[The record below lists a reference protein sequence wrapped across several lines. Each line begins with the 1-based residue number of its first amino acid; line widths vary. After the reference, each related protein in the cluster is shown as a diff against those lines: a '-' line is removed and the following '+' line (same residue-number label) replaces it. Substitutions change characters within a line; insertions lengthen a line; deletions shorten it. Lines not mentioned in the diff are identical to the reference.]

1 MPKSWTDDAPTPV
14 ALQEHAHLKDPIS
27 YKIKRA
33 LLGNPLNRHTLGHQR
48 LAKKFALGILSS
60 DCISSSAYG
69 SEQILIALLP
79 AFGLASFA
87 LMMPMTVVIIC
98 ILTIITLSYRN
109 VIEVYTKTGGAYI
122 VTKDNFG
129 PVMSIIAAVALM
141 LDYIVTV
148 AIQSAAGVAAI
159 ISTFPSMHAG
169 KVYMTVGIILFI
181 MYGNLRGVKEAGK
194 SFAMPTYLFI
204 LGMAIVFI
212 TGLIKA
218 ITGHLPVLST
228 NLPGVTHMG
237 HAQGLLTFS
246 AIFIMLKAFANG
258 GSSLTGLEAISDGVA
273 LFKVPEANNARR
285 TLVIMSTILGTLVI
299 GVSWFAQ
306 RIHAMPYTKG
316 TPTVISQIAKEAL
329 GTGATG
335 RILFVFVQGATMLIL
350 FAGANTT
357 YNAFPI
363 LCNFVATDGYLPHQL
378 TKRGHRLSFSNGI
391 IFLTSAAIALVIITG
406 AAVDRLVAFYA
417 LGVFTGFTLA
427 GFGMAKHA
435 YTHRLGNWK
444 LKMFINGLSGS
455 VAVIVVL
462 VFAVVKFTE
471 GAWLVLTIAPIA
483 VFSLLRLNRQ
493 YRREKAALN
502 FRREESRATSISRHD
517 VTILVDSVDVA
528 TVGAVRYARSLNPH
542 TISAVHFVIDDQRAE
557 EIRQAWAD
565 APALDDVTLEL
576 VDCPDRRLPS
586 AAMDYAIRAT
596 ASRDVELTLLL
607 PRRSY
612 APFLGKLLHDQTAEE
627 IARPIS
633 QLPRVVAT
641 IIPFDV
647 AKIISGQDLDIHEGH
662 EIELATVPKNVAPIA
677 PERKIQPASAVSFMT
692 SEPVSHYAENVT
704 PIGLITWRNRAHVSG
719 RVTSIKT
726 APRGAAP
733 IVEVE
738 VWDETGGVTLQFL
751 GRREI
756 SGLDVGSQL
765 LAEGMVGETNGSLTI
780 LNPSYEIVI

>member
-1 MPKSWTDDAPTPV
+1 VPKSWTDDAPAPV
-14 ALQEHAHLKDPIS
+14 ALQEHAHLKDPLL
-27 YKIKRA
+27 YKIKRSF
-33 LLGNPLNRHTLGHQR
+33 LGNPLNRHSLGHQR
-48 LAKKFALGILSS
+48 LAKRFALGILSS

-87 LMMPMTVVIIC
+87 LMMPMTAVIIG

-109 VIEVYTKTGGAYI
+109 VIQVYTKTGGAYI

-129 PVMSIIAAVALM
+129 PVMSIVAAVALM

-159 ISTFPSMHAG
+159 ISTFPVLHPG
-169 KVYMTVGIILFI
+169 KVYMTLGIILLI
-181 MYGNLRGVKEAGK
+181 TYGNLRGVKEAGK
-194 SFAMPTYLFI
+194 SFALPTYLFV
-204 LGMAIVFI
+204 GAMAVVFI
-212 TGLIKA
+212 AGLYRA
-218 ITGHLPVLST
+218 FSDTLPVLAT
-228 NLPGVTHMG
+228 NAPGMKELGQAH
-237 HAQGLLTFS
+237 GLLTFS
-246 AIFIMLKAFANG
+246 AIFILLRAFANG

-273 LFKVPEANNARR
+273 LFKVPEDVNARR
-285 TLVIMSTILGTLVI
+285 TLVIMSSLLGSLVL

-306 RIHAMPYTKG
+306 RIHAMPYNGG
-316 TPTVISQIAKEAL
+316 TPTVISQIAKVAL
-329 GTGATG
+329 GNGTGG
-335 RILFVFVQGATMLIL
+335 KIFFVFVQTATMLIL

-357 YNAFPI
+357 YSAFPI
-363 LCNFVATDGYLPHQL
+363 LCNFVATDGFLPHQL
-378 TKRGHRLSFSNGI
+378 TKRGHRLAFSNGI
-391 IFLTSAAIALVIITG
+391 IFLATSAATLVIITR
-406 AAVDRLVAFYA
+406 ASVDRLVAFYA

-435 YTHRLGNWK
+435 YRHRQGAWK
-444 LKMFINGLSGS
+444 VKVFINALSGS
-455 VAVIVVL
+455 VSIIVVL

-471 GAWLVLTIAPIA
+471 GAWLVITIAPIA

-493 YRREKAALN
+493 YKREKAALN
-502 FRREESRATSISRHD
+502 FSGPESRATSIGRHD
-517 VTILVDSVDVA
+517 VTILVDSVDIA

-557 EIRQAWAD
+557 DIRKAWAST
-565 APALDDVTLEL
+565 PALDDVMLEL
-576 VDCPDRRLPS
+576 VDCPDRRLPN

-596 ASRDVELTLLL
+596 TAPDVELTLLL

-612 APFLGKLLHDQTAEE
+612 SPFLGKLLHDQTAEE

-641 IIPFDV
+641 IVPFDV
-647 AKIISGQDLDIHEGH
+647 AKIIAAEDIVIHDKLEP
-662 EIELATVPKNVAPIA
+662 LVTASVSAPKIPVA
-677 PERKIQPASAVSFMT
+677 SVVSFRS
-692 SEPVSHYAENVT
+692 SEPVSHYAESIT
-704 PIGLITWRNRAHVSG
+704 PIGKITWRNRAQVQG

-726 APRGAAP
+726 APSGSAP
-733 IVEVE
+733 TVDVE

-756 SGLDVGSQL
+756 AGLDVGSRL
-765 LAEGMVGETNGSLTI
+765 RAEGMVGEESGSLTI